1 MLPCCSVTVMGS
13 HDQGLGIPM
22 ETHCLKK
29 VNILKIFVTESGFHQ
44 VRISVIKKEVAEFN
58 RSVI

>member
-1 MLPCCSVTVMGS
+1 MMLPCCSVTVMGS

-22 ETHCLKK
+22 ETYCPK
-29 VNILKIFVTESGFHQ
+29 VNILRIFVTESGFHQ
-44 VRISVIKKEVAEFN
+44 VRISVIKKEVAEIN